1 MKGEAME
8 EMKISSSSPNN
19 QSNEAS
25 WKVYDNPFYCSHH
38 RHQHHQISFP
48 VWDLTSVSDS
58 KLDVSRA
65 QIVGLQ
71 AELENQIKA
80 RKMAESLNQ
89 KLAKELAEQRR
100 RREALE
106 RVCGKLALRISMEKA
121 EIGKM
126 ERAFEEER
134 KTLRM
139 AQVLREKRVQKN
151 MAEAK
156 IVLEEKLL
164 GLEETKRTP
173 PPQFAADSTGVTVSS
188 AAAVHRKASP
198 ETENPHIK
206 RGIKGFVEFPRGVRA
221 MNGSKTRQWGSKLE
235 CQKAQLSVLLK
246 HKSPTRSNSI
256 VMS

>member
-19 QSNEAS
+19 QSNEG
-25 WKVYDNPFYCSHH
+25 FLE
-38 RHQHHQISFP
+38 I
-48 VWDLTSVSDS
+48 SDS

-80 RKMAESLNQ
+80 RKMAESLNRNWL
-89 KLAKELAEQRR
+89 KSLRSKEGE
-100 RREALE
+100 
-106 RVCGKLALRISMEKA
+106 EKHW
-121 EIGKM
+121 
-126 ERAFEEER
+126 
-134 KTLRM
+134 
-139 AQVLREKRVQKN
+139 REKKD
-151 MAEAK
+151 AK
-156 IVLEEKLL
+156 DGSSFKGKESAKKHGRGQDCVGGKLL

>member
-1 MKGEAME
+1 ME

-25 WKVYDNPFYCSHH
+25 TCATWKVYDNPFYCSHH
-38 RHQHHQISFP
+38 QISFP
-48 VWDLTSVSDS
+48 VWNLTSVSDS

-80 RKMAESLNQ
+80 RKKAESVNQ

-100 RREALE
+100 GREALE
-106 RVCGKLALRISMEKA
+106 RVCGKLALRISME
-121 EIGKM
+121 
-126 ERAFEEER
+126 
-134 KTLRM
+134 
-139 AQVLREKRVQKN
+139 
-151 MAEAK
+151 
-156 IVLEEKLL
+156 
-164 GLEETKRTP
+164 ETKRAP
-173 PPQFAADSTGVTVSS
+173 PPPGPPQFAAESTGVTVSS

-206 RGIKGFVEFPRGVRA
+206 RGIKGLVEFPRGVRA